1 VLLKKRRDLLF
12 LGVVDL
18 LFLGV
23 VDLLFLGVVDLL
35 FLGVAEEA
43 SRLALPNS

>member
-1 VLLKKRRDLLF
+1 MLLTKRRDLLF

-35 FLGVAEEA
+35 FLGFAEKA

>member
-1 VLLKKRRDLLF
+1 MLLKKRRDLLF

-35 FLGVAEEA
+35 FLGFAEEA

>member
-1 VLLKKRRDLLF
+1 MLLKKRRDLLF

-35 FLGVAEEA
+35 FLGFAEKA

>member
-1 VLLKKRRDLLF
+1 MLKKRRDLLF

-35 FLGVAEEA
+35 FLGFAEEA

>member
-1 VLLKKRRDLLF
+1 MLLKKRRDLLF